1 MFCNKDTL
9 KLRYTT
15 EATLNSGTMGQV
27 QSKMENHNLQE
38 PKRAREDVT
47 GSKDKGH
54 DVEAPAPKRLKVESP
69 STAEEMNRGSNGS
82 GLSSTPR
89 RRNVATRAPR
99 IIPPKGG
106 RKSRAK
112 SLSSASSRADKL
124 KRIDTSNF
132 TEDVKPA
139 KKEPRET
146 LVDFQL
152 PLEKR
157 RSGETM
163 KDFLERQ
170 KKYYKVNGLGKNKT
184 KTTKLQT
191 SDTND
196 TKVKDEDCSD
206 EKNDIKIK
214 EEDSYDNKNDTKIKD
229 EDSYNNK
236 NDTKIK
242 EEDSYDDEEV
252 IQQSNNQP
260 DPSSRKHRRH
270 RFNVKKLRRTNRDRD
285 RQTDIEFP
293 AELHEILRESRGI
306 VGDNDVYLV
315 VIEQNRRFAFFH
327 VLATTQRKDV
337 ANQLALS
344 LFRTEVAQVLP
355 ELRESP
361 GLDHE
366 QERKSLAQLAGGGQ
380 EPYEWTKAVWYRAVG
395 DIRGD
400 ARLSWYVER
409 EGYSA
414 GLVTLNAA
422 LPGTPY
428 QVTVK
433 VLRNDMIL

>member
-1 MFCNKDTL
+1 
-9 KLRYTT
+9 
-15 EATLNSGTMGQV
+15 
-27 QSKMENHNLQE
+27 MENHNLQE

-82 GLSSTPR
+82 RLSSTPR

-112 SLSSASSRADKL
+112 SLSSASSRADEL
-124 KRIDTSNF
+124 TRIDTSNF

-139 KKEPRET
+139 KKESSET

-184 KTTKLQT
+184 KTTKFQT

-196 TKVKDEDCSD
+196 TKIKDEDCSD
-206 EKNDIKIK
+206 E
-214 EEDSYDNKNDTKIKD
+214 KNDTKIKD
-229 EDSYNNK
+229 EDSY
-236 NDTKIK
+236 
-242 EEDSYDDEEV
+242 DDEEG

-260 DPSSRKHRRH
+260 DPSSRKRRRH

-293 AELHEILRESRGI
+293 AELHEILRESQGI
-306 VGDNDVYLV
+306 VGNNDVYLV

-355 ELRESP
+355 ELRKSP

-366 QERKSLAQLAGGGQ
+366 QERKSLAQLADGVQ
-380 EPYEWTKAVWYRAVG
+380 EPHEWTKAIWYRAVG

-433 VLRNDMIL
+433 VLRNDMVL